1 MKSLSEVI
9 ADFYIE
15 KNIISSDM
23 KSVYVYGISLI
34 INDIIDFA
42 VILIPAIIAQRF
54 IYGVAFL
61 LTFCI
66 TRIRCGGFHAKKS
79 WICAGVMLLTF
90 ILICLCIELT
100 TSIYGV
106 ILNVI
111 INSISILI
119 MLPIIPIENPNK
131 KLDADVKQKNKKI
144 GIIVTSLFAMLSIVL
159 TVYNIQEGAVISFTL
174 LSVAVLAMVGK
185 ILNQGGEKNE
195 KNIRYSNDNYS

>member
-42 VILIPAIIAQRF
+42 VILIPAAIAGRF
-54 IYGVAFL
+54 TYGVAFL

-66 TRIRCGGFHAKKS
+66 ARIHCGGFHAKKS
-79 WICAGVMLLTF
+79 WICATGMLLTF
-90 ILICLCIELT
+90 ILVCLCTELT
-100 TSIYGV
+100 ASIYGV
-106 ILNVI
+106 ILNMI

-119 MLPIIPIENPNK
+119 ILPIIPIENPNK
-131 KLDADVKQKNKKI
+131 KLDAKVKQKKKKL

-195 KNIRYSNDNYS
+195 KNIR

>member
-42 VILIPAIIAQRF
+42 VILIPAIIARRF

-66 TRIRCGGFHAKKS
+66 TRIHCGGFHAKKS

-90 ILICLCIELT
+90 ILVCLCTELT
-100 TSIYGV
+100 ASIYGV
-106 ILNVI
+106 ILN
-111 INSISILI
+111 
-119 MLPIIPIENPNK
+119 MIIPIENPNK
-131 KLDADVKQKNKKI
+131 KLDAKVKQKNKKI

-185 ILNQGGEKNE
+185 ILNQGGERNE
-195 KNIRYSNDNYS
+195 KNIR

>member
-54 IYGVAFL
+54 IYGVAL

-195 KNIRYSNDNYS
+195 KNIR

>member
-1 MKSLSEVI
+1 MKSLSEAI
-9 ADFYIE
+9 ADFYIR

-42 VILIPAIIAQRF
+42 VILIPAIIAGRF
-54 IYGVAFL
+54 IYGVVFL
-61 LTFCI
+61 LIFCI
-66 TRIRCGGFHAKKS
+66 TRIHCGGFHAKKS
-79 WICAGVMLLTF
+79 WICAGIMLLTF
-90 ILICLCIELT
+90 IIICLCVEIT

-119 MLPIIPIENPNK
+119 MLPIIPVENPNK

-144 GIIVTSLFAMLSIVL
+144 GIIVTSSFAVLSIVL

-195 KNIRYSNDNYS
+195 KNIR